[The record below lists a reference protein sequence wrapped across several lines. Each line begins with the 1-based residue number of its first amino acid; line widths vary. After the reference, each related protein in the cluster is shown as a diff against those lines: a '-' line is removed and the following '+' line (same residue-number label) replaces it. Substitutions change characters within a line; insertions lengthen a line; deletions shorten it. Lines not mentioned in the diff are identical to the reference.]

1 MFTQK
6 KLPNGITLI
15 TVPVKGTMATTVLA
29 MFPVGSRYETKK
41 VSGAAHFL
49 EHMLFKGTTKR
60 PTAQDISRSLEA
72 YGAEY
77 NAFTNK
83 DYTGYYVKIDGNHQE
98 VAFDMLSDM
107 LYHSKLEEVEVE
119 KEKGAI
125 TEELRMYRDNPMMA
139 VDELFDSILFGDS
152 PMGWGVGGTPETV
165 HGISRAELNEFYQ
178 THYSPKNM
186 TLVVAGNISPRIK
199 HMLKFF
205 TDKVAPAKAKG
216 PSFYKTNFQKIT
228 WPAQKLKLE
237 DRVIVE
243 KRVADQA
250 QVVMGFPSIK
260 YGDKDRYAQTILM
273 TILGSGMSS
282 RLFVE
287 VRERRGLAY
296 MVHGGTAVYRDAG
309 VAYIQAGLDPARFK
323 EAMQVI
329 QQELQKIATEP
340 VSADELR
347 DAKTSIAGGMA
358 LALEN
363 SRAQA
368 DWYAKQALFGG
379 TVESPEEVM
388 KKLEK
393 VTALQIQ
400 KLAKKI
406 FKPEQMRVAVIS
418 SMERKQVLE
427 ALS

>member
-1 MFTQK
+1 MFTSK
-6 KLPNGITLI
+6 KLPNGITFI

-60 PTAQDISRSLEA
+60 PTAQDISRTLEA

-83 DYTGYYVKIDGNHQE
+83 DYTGYYVKIDGNRQE

-125 TEELRMYRDNPMMA
+125 TEELRMYKDNPMMA
-139 VDELFDSILFGDS
+139 VDELFDSILFGNS
-152 PMGWGVGGTPETV
+152 PMGWGVGGTPKTV
-165 HGISRAELNEFYQ
+165 RGISRAELHEFYE

-186 TLVVAGNISPRIK
+186 TLVVAGNISPSLK

-205 TDKVAPAKAKG
+205 TNKVAPTKAKG
-216 PSFYKTNFQKIT
+216 PAFYKTQFKKIV
-228 WPAQKLKLE
+228 WPKQKLKLE
-237 DRVIVE
+237 ERVIVE

-250 QVVMGFPSIK
+250 QVVLGFPSIK
-260 YGDKDRYAQTILM
+260 YGDKARYTQTLLM

-296 MVHGGTAVYRDAG
+296 VVHGGTAAYRDSG

-323 EAMQVI
+323 EAILVI
-329 QQELQKIATEP
+329 QQELKKISEIP
-340 VSADELR
+340 VSTVELQE
-347 DAKTSIAGGMA
+347 AKTSIAGGMA
-358 LALEN
+358 LSLEN

-368 DWYAKQALFGG
+368 DWYAKQALFGNK
-379 TVESPEEVM
+379 VESPEEAI

-393 VTALQIQ
+393 VTAREIQ
-400 KLAKKI
+400 KLAQKI
-406 FKPEQMRVAVIS
+406 FKSEDMRIAVIS
-418 SMERKQVLE
+418 SMERAQVLK